1 MKKLYNAFETN
12 LYDDW
17 PEPRHVGI
25 VSLEDNEVAEFLESY
40 GFKEDEDGHPEMIYY
55 DLEVIDDTT
64 TTTLEGLIAYVRH
77 ELHLDDDDDDEG
89 FEEPEPK
96 PEPVEHNYEA
106 NEFLL
111 VEIRSSAC
119 HTTKLMNIDTSIIDA
134 IGMAGVESLGGSW
147 VLNGVPLNI
156 SARDFTKSFRDF
168 DIHERATLVNV

>member
-1 MKKLYNAFETN
+1 MAKLYNAFLNNE
-12 LYDDW
+12 YEDY
-17 PEPRHVGI
+17 PEPRYVG
-25 VSLEDNEVAEFLESY
+25 VFRLEDDEVTEFLESC
-40 GFKEDEDGHPEMIYY
+40 GFREDEDGYPEPIWY
-55 DLEVIDDTT
+55 DLKCVDGNPIGSFEDLVSQAKDD
-64 TTTLEGLIAYVRH
+64 GFY
-77 ELHLDDDDDDEG
+77 DDG
-89 FEEPEPK
+89 FCDEPEPEPE

-134 IGMAGVESLGGSW
+134 IGMAGVESFGGSW

-156 SARDFTKSFRDF
+156 SARDFTKSFRGF